1 MNNSNFRNK
10 NVIKLNLNY
19 KPEFITI
26 MGNNINTHRL
36 INKSKV
42 SGLNLID
49 NFLNSE
55 VKKRKIKKKTALQ
68 LYFDKIIEE
77 SDKKPYLRKGAVFLT
92 SANLDVN
99 NKKRYKVIN
108 RMSQIG
114 FPIEN
119 QIEKKIFEKKIFS
132 SAVNSQENT
141 TSAGLYPE
149 NKERSY
155 SRKKYFNKTQ
165 VLTSIPRKLSIN
177 SRAKEF
183 NRIFSNNNNKNKNF
197 TALSIPKY
205 LFYSKEE
212 YHRINNV
219 VTKEQPVIDYL
230 IENFKPIENSI
241 TRTYNAEK
249 KNLLKNVNLEFNFT
263 QESLTEENKFS
274 EKFRFRSKAN
284 KYHRIEK
291 NYEPRSPTFNMHR
304 ILNNYKL
311 RREVTKRIYKIRG
324 YNLSSFMDLKIKFRK
339 SIFLI
344 SKQLKR
350 LNIYLQDLPFYK
362 NKEDEIKPYKFEDS
376 KLFFNAV
383 KNNDIEKVFK
393 MLYKNKLLLIDFD
406 YSQQNILH
414 WMVKRN
420 LYKYLSQII
429 LNGANFNQQDYIGKT
444 PLHLACEKNRF
455 ECVFILL
462 YEMANPFIEDNSKK
476 TAFDYWKSNDYVY
489 QYDINKIIKRV
500 KIIYE
505 VYKVFGMK
513 NFSEYI
519 KNALLY
525 LYSNELDIKLDFKE
539 LNIELPK
546 KK

>member
-1 MNNSNFRNK
+1 MKNSNK
-10 NVIKLNLNY
+10 VINLNLSY

-26 MGNNINTHRL
+26 MENNINTHRL

-49 NFLNSE
+49 NFLNSQ
-55 VKKRKIKKKTALQ
+55 VKRRKINKKTALQ

-77 SDKKPYLRKGAVFLT
+77 SDKKPHLRKGAIFLT
-92 SANLDVN
+92 SANLDVK
-99 NKKRYKVIN
+99 NKKKYKVIN

-114 FPIEN
+114 F
-119 QIEKKIFEKKIFS
+119 QIEKNIFEKKILS
-132 SAVNSQENT
+132 NTIVNSQENT
-141 TSAGLYPE
+141 TTAGLNPE
-149 NKERSY
+149 NKDRSY

-165 VLTSIPRKLSIN
+165 ILTNIPRRLSIN

-183 NRIFSNNNNKNKNF
+183 NKIFSNNQNNNF

-212 YHRINNV
+212 YYKINNV

-230 IENFKPIENSI
+230 NENFKSIDNSI
-241 TRTYNAEK
+241 SKTYNREK
-249 KNLLKNVNLEFNFT
+249 ENLLKDVKLEFNFT
-263 QESLTEENKFS
+263 QEALTEENKFS
-274 EKFRFRSKAN
+274 ERFRFKSKAN
-284 KYHRIEK
+284 KYHIVEK
-291 NYEPRSPTFNMHR
+291 NYEPRSPTFNLHR

-311 RREVTKRIYKIRG
+311 RREVTRRIYKIRG
-324 YNLSSFMDLKIKFRK
+324 YDLNSFMDIKKKFRK
-339 SIFLI
+339 SIYLV

-350 LNIYLQDLPFYK
+350 LNIFLQDLPIYK
-362 NKEDEIKPYKFEDS
+362 NKEEELQPYKFKDS
-376 KLFFNAV
+376 KLFFDAV
-383 KNNDIEKVFK
+383 KNNDIEIVFK

-420 LYKYLSQII
+420 FYQYLSQII
-429 LNGANFNQQDYIGKT
+429 INGANINQQDYIGKT

-462 YEMANPFIEDNSKK
+462 YETANPFIKDNSKK
-476 TAFDYWKSNDYVY
+476 TAFDYWKSNDFVY

-500 KIIYE
+500 EILYGIHKE
-505 VYKVFGMK
+505 FGMK
-513 NFSEYI
+513 NFDKKI

-525 LYSNELDIKLDFKE
+525 LYTNELDIKLDFND
-539 LNIELPK
+539 LNIEFPVNK
-546 KK
+546 KSKS

>member
-1 MNNSNFRNK
+1 MKNSNK
-10 NVIKLNLNY
+10 VINLNLSY

-26 MGNNINTHRL
+26 MENNINTHRL

-49 NFLNSE
+49 NFLNSQ
-55 VKKRKIKKKTALQ
+55 VKRRKINKKTALQ

-77 SDKKPYLRKGAVFLT
+77 SDKKPHLRKGAIFLT
-92 SANLDVN
+92 SANLDVK
-99 NKKRYKVIN
+99 NKKKYKVIN

-114 FPIEN
+114 F
-119 QIEKKIFEKKIFS
+119 QIEKNIFEKKILS
-132 SAVNSQENT
+132 NTIVNSQENT
-141 TSAGLYPE
+141 TTAGLNPE
-149 NKERSY
+149 NKDRSY

-165 VLTSIPRKLSIN
+165 ILTNIPRRLSIN

-183 NRIFSNNNNKNKNF
+183 NKIFSNNQNNNF

-212 YHRINNV
+212 YNKINNV

-230 IENFKPIENSI
+230 NENFKSIDNSI
-241 TRTYNAEK
+241 SKTYNREK
-249 KNLLKNVNLEFNFT
+249 ENLLKDVKLEFNFT
-263 QESLTEENKFS
+263 QEALTEENKFS
-274 EKFRFRSKAN
+274 ERFRFKSKAN
-284 KYHRIEK
+284 KYHIVEK
-291 NYEPRSPTFNMHR
+291 NYEPRSPTFNLHR

-311 RREVTKRIYKIRG
+311 RREVTRRIYKIRG
-324 YNLSSFMDLKIKFRK
+324 YDLNSFMDIKKKFRK
-339 SIFLI
+339 SIYLV

-350 LNIYLQDLPFYK
+350 LNIFLQDLPIYK
-362 NKEDEIKPYKFEDS
+362 NKEEELQPYKFKDS
-376 KLFFNAV
+376 KLFFDAV
-383 KNNDIEKVFK
+383 KNNDIEIVFK

-420 LYKYLSQII
+420 FYQYLSQII
-429 LNGANFNQQDYIGKT
+429 INGANINQQDYIGKT

-462 YEMANPFIEDNSKK
+462 YETANPFIKDNSKK
-476 TAFDYWKSNDYVY
+476 TAFDYWKSNDFVY

-500 KIIYE
+500 EILYGIHKE
-505 VYKVFGMK
+505 FGMK
-513 NFSEYI
+513 NFDKKI

-525 LYSNELDIKLDFKE
+525 LYTNELDIKLDFND
-539 LNIELPK
+539 LNIEFPVNK
-546 KK
+546 KSKS

>member
-1 MNNSNFRNK
+1 MKNSNK
-10 NVIKLNLNY
+10 VINLNLSY

-26 MGNNINTHRL
+26 MENNINTHRL

-49 NFLNSE
+49 NFLNSQ
-55 VKKRKIKKKTALQ
+55 VKRRKINKKTALQ

-77 SDKKPYLRKGAVFLT
+77 SDKKPHLRKGAIFLT
-92 SANLDVN
+92 SANLDVK
-99 NKKRYKVIN
+99 NKKKYKVIN

-114 FPIEN
+114 F
-119 QIEKKIFEKKIFS
+119 QIEKNIFEKKILS
-132 SAVNSQENT
+132 NTIVNSQENT
-141 TSAGLYPE
+141 TTAGLNPE
-149 NKERSY
+149 NKDRSY

-165 VLTSIPRKLSIN
+165 ILTNIPRRLSIN

-183 NRIFSNNNNKNKNF
+183 NKIFSNNQNNNF

-212 YHRINNV
+212 YNKINNV

-230 IENFKPIENSI
+230 NENFKSIDNSI
-241 TRTYNAEK
+241 SKTYNREK
-249 KNLLKNVNLEFNFT
+249 ENLLKDVKLEFNFT
-263 QESLTEENKFS
+263 QEALTEENKFS
-274 EKFRFRSKAN
+274 ERFRFKSKAN
-284 KYHRIEK
+284 KYHIVEK
-291 NYEPRSPTFNMHR
+291 NYEPRSPTFNLHR

-311 RREVTKRIYKIRG
+311 RREVTRRIYKIRG
-324 YNLSSFMDLKIKFRK
+324 YDLNSFMDIKKKFRK
-339 SIFLI
+339 SIYLV

-350 LNIYLQDLPFYK
+350 LNIFLQDLPIYK
-362 NKEDEIKPYKFEDS
+362 NKEEELQPYKFKDS
-376 KLFFNAV
+376 KLFFDAV
-383 KNNDIEKVFK
+383 KNNDIEIVFK

-414 WMVKRN
+414 WMVKRDF
-420 LYKYLSQII
+420 YQYLSQII
-429 LNGANFNQQDYIGKT
+429 INGANINQQDYIGKT

-462 YEMANPFIEDNSKK
+462 YETANPFIKDNSKK
-476 TAFDYWKSNDYVY
+476 TAFDYWKSNDFVY

-500 KIIYE
+500 EILYGIHKE
-505 VYKVFGMK
+505 FGMK
-513 NFSEYI
+513 NFDKKI

-525 LYSNELDIKLDFKE
+525 LYTNELDIKLDFND
-539 LNIELPK
+539 LNIEFPVNK
-546 KK
+546 KSKS